1 MQAVTKTNLFVDEGD
16 ERRGRRQLL
25 DVAHVAIDL
34 LLKVLLVE
42 RGDRAIVE
50 HQLET
55 LLLG

>member
-1 MQAVTKTNLFVDEGD
+1 MVGKLREG

-50 HQLET
+50 HQLEAF
-55 LLLG
+55 LLG